1 MMAPPQSALRRFAK
15 EEPPMDDALGNTV
28 TVTSVRSL
36 QCYERAVDAHLYA
49 WPGAAQALD
58 EVPGFA
64 LAHALRALLALTY
77 SRIDEA
83 HAACAAAEAGA
94 AGTSERE
101 QSHVAL
107 VAAIV
112 GGRPP
117 EALTLVQQ
125 HARRFPTDV
134 LSASTAV
141 GAYGL
146 FAFSGR
152 LDHDAARRDFV
163 ESLTPH
169 LPPELPWL
177 LMHRAWVRI
186 ECGDTNEGLEM
197 ARSVMALRRQNG
209 HGAHV
214 LLHGLY
220 EARQPQQALD
230 FLQSWLPG
238 YADDALMWGHL
249 QWHGALAELALG
261 DDAAAMRR
269 LLGPVMD
276 YLPRGAP
283 YMGLPDTASLL
294 WRLGLHGA
302 GGLPWQTARGHA
314 ERHFAQGS
322 NVFGEVHLALLA
334 AAGDDAAA
342 LAAGLDRLGKSDAR
356 GHKGAAV
363 AAAFIQALVAMRQGD
378 AEAAQRHWQQCLPE
392 LPRIGGSHAQRT
404 VVELTHQA
412 GRLADAPPLCCGP
425 KRSET

>member
-1 MMAPPQSALRRFAK
+1 MN
-15 EEPPMDDALGNTV
+15 DALGNTV
-28 TVTSVRSL
+28 TDVRAL
-36 QCYERAVDAHLYA
+36 NGYERAVDAQLHA

-58 EVPGFA
+58 EALAEAPEFA

-83 HAACAAAEAGA
+83 RAACAAAEAFAG
-94 AGTSERE
+94 GTSERE
-101 QSHVAL
+101 RSHVAL

-112 GGRPP
+112 GGRAPV
-117 EALTLVQQ
+117 ALALVQQ
-125 HARRFPTDV
+125 HAQRFPTDV

-152 LDHDAARRDFV
+152 LDHNAARRDFV

-186 ECGDTNEGLEM
+186 ECGDIGEGLEM
-197 ARSVMALRRQNG
+197 ARRAMTLRRQNG

-230 FLQSWLPG
+230 FLQAWLPD
-238 YADDALMWGHL
+238 YADDAMMWGHL
-249 QWHGALAELALG
+249 QWHGALAELALE
-261 DDAAAMRR
+261 DDAAALRR

-294 WRLGLHGA
+294 WRLGLRGSL
-302 GGLPWQTARGHA
+302 GLPWQTARAHA

-334 AAGDDAAA
+334 AAGGDTTA
-342 LAAGLDRLGKSDAR
+342 LAAGLDRLDKITAR
-356 GHKGAAV
+356 GHEGAVV
-363 AAAFIQALVAMRQGD
+363 AAAFIQALEAMRQGD
-378 AEAAQRHWQQCLPE
+378 ADAARRHWQQCLPE
-392 LPRIGGSHAQRT
+392 LPRIGGSHAQRA

-412 GRLADAPPLCCGP
+412 GHLV
-425 KRSET
+425 